1 MSHGRRARCEG
12 VTSTRRISSIL
23 AVAAAFSCLGA
34 SAASA
39 ADAADATGPLGPKV
53 NPVSEL
59 DALTMTGI
67 PEESR
72 GQFPGIAGQLN
83 GLSRVNEL
91 GQLRQLTDLAA
102 PATGVLPEIS
112 T

>member
-1 MSHGRRARCEG
+1 M
-12 VTSTRRISSIL
+12 TSTRRISSIL

-34 SAASA
+34 SAAHAANA
-39 ADAADATGPLGPKV
+39 ADVSGPLGPKV

-72 GQFPGIAGQLN
+72 GQFPGVADQLN
-83 GLSRVNEL
+83 GLGRLNEL

-102 PATGVLPEIS
+102 PVAGVLPEIS

>member
-1 MSHGRRARCEG
+1 MSHGRQARCEG

-34 SAASA
+34 SAAATASA
-39 ADAADATGPLGPKV
+39 AEASGPLGPKI
-53 NPVSEL
+53 NPISEL
-59 DALTMTGI
+59 DALATTGI

-83 GLSRVNEL
+83 GLDRLHEL
-91 GQLRQLTDLAA
+91 GQLHQLTDLAA
-102 PATGVLPEIS
+102 PVTGLLPAIS

>member
-1 MSHGRRARCEG
+1 M
-12 VTSTRRISSIL
+12 TSTRRISSVL

-34 SAASA
+34 SAAQAVSV
-39 ADAADATGPLGPKV
+39 ATPLGPPV

-59 DALTMTGI
+59 DAVATTGI

-72 GQFPGIAGQLN
+72 AQFPGIESQLG
-83 GLSRVNEL
+83 GLGRLNEL
-91 GQLRQLTDLAA
+91 QQIHQLTDLAA
-102 PATGVLPEIS
+102 PVTGVLPEIS

>member
-1 MSHGRRARCEG
+1 M
-12 VTSTRRISSIL
+12 TSTRRISSVL

-34 SAASA
+34 SAAQA
-39 ADAADATGPLGPKV
+39 VAPAGPLGP
-53 NPVSEL
+53 PISPISEL
-59 DALTMTGI
+59 DNLATTGI

-72 GQFPGIAGQLN
+72 GQFPGIASQLG

-91 GQLRQLTDLAA
+91 GQIHQLTDLAA
-102 PATGVLPEIS
+102 PATGLLPEIS